1 MDIKE
6 LTSLLCDTLSTERKG
21 VLPGIGTFM
30 LEDVPSEYSED
41 GNSISAPGKKV
52 VFSPDGAG
60 EANAESA
67 IVVEALNANGFVELP
82 GFGVLRRVE
91 SKGSKGVAQTVF
103 EVDKEF
109 IADPDSFGLEDIHL
123 DDTGRIKSTEEVEAE
138 KKARAEAE
146 AKAAQEAEQKR
157 IAEEKA
163 KAETQAKAE
172 TEAAQKAEQKRIAE
186 EKAKA
191 EADAKAAAQAKAT
204 VKAQQPAAK
213 ATKKPAAKAP
223 LSPATKALLWI
234 LAVVVI
240 LIALAVVIYLFR
252 ESLAPYLKQLLY
264 SKEELEILNYKL

>member
-6 LTSLLCDTLSTERKG
+6 LTSLLCDTLATERKG
-21 VLPGIGTFM
+21 VLPGIGTFT

-60 EANAESA
+60 EATAESA

-91 SKGSKGVAQTVF
+91 SNGSKGVAQTVF

-146 AKAAQEAEQKR
+146 AKAALEAEQKR

-163 KAETQAKAE
+163 EAEAET
-172 TEAAQKAEQKRIAE
+172 
-186 EKAKA
+186 
-191 EADAKAAAQAKAT
+191 KAAAKAQPATKAT
-204 VKAQQPAAK
+204 E
-213 ATKKPAAKAP
+213 KPAAKAP
-223 LSPATKALLWI
+223 LSPATKALIWI
-234 LAVVVI
+234 LAVVVL
-240 LIALAVVIYLFR
+240 LITLAVVTYLFR
-252 ESLAPYLKQLLY
+252 EDLAPYLKQLLY

>member
-67 IVVEALNANGFVELP
+67 IVVAALNANGFVELP
-82 GFGVLRRVE
+82 GFGVLKRVE

-163 KAETQAKAE
+163 KAE
-172 TEAAQKAEQKRIAE
+172 
-186 EKAKA
+186 
-191 EADAKAAAQAKAT
+191 ADAKAAAQAKA
-204 VKAQQPAAK
+204 AAK
-213 ATKKPAAKAP
+213 AQPATKATEKPAAKAP
-223 LSPATKALLWI
+223 LSPATKALIWI
-234 LAVVVI
+234 LAVVVL
-240 LIALAVVIYLFR
+240 LITLAVVTYLFR
-252 ESLAPYLKQLLY
+252 EDLAPYLKQMLY
-264 SKEELEILNYKL
+264 SKEELEIINYRL